1 LKTVNI
7 GNALKKK
14 KYLEG
19 SKRLDDPNPG
29 KQTLPRIFI
38 HHETLVLGIPGG

>member
-1 LKTVNI
+1 MKTVNI
-7 GNALKKK
+7 GNALKK

-38 HHETLVLGIPGG
+38 MRRWF

>member
-1 LKTVNI
+1 MVGCKFENREYRKCT
-7 GNALKKK
+7 KKK

-38 HHETLVLGIPGG
+38 MRRWF